1 MSDPVLR
8 AVVLL
13 QVLRADLRLGHCQQK
28 KSGRTEE
35 QNRQQ
40 LRVERLLYWEDGSQL
55 RGSQLRTTSNLGKK
69 PGEPFPAISQITN
82 PSYHRIRERVHLEAI
97 EKSHRRGIFV
107 MVSFQAYV
115 GGNQVLILILFTCC
129 LQHQ

>member
-8 AVVLL
+8 TVVLL

-28 KSGRTEE
+28 KESGRTEE

-69 PGEPFPAISQITN
+69 PGEPFHKS
-82 PSYHRIRERVHLEAI
+82 RIRVIIGSGNVFTSRRLRKVTAEA
-97 EKSHRRGIFV
+97 F
-107 MVSFQAYV
+107 
-115 GGNQVLILILFTCC
+115 L
-129 LQHQ
+129 